1 MKLSQL
7 QYYNVI
13 CKYSNITRA
22 SEELHVSQPSLS
34 GVINDL
40 ENEFGVTLFFRQR
53 NGLKITPEGERLME
67 LSAELTAQADAL
79 AAEMKALGKI
89 DNTVKIGIPPMVGY
103 IIFPDIFH
111 LLRVQYPNTKLNIT
125 EVGSLN
131 GISQVLDG
139 TLDTAL
145 VACNDPLPSTL
156 NQMTICSLRIM
167 YYISIENPLA
177 YMTLLD
183 YDKIKDAPLVLLREN
198 TYINQF
204 VEKAYK
210 KRGYTPNCVLHI
222 DQLYTIR
229 GLLDNNSA
237 STFLYEGVLNPRE
250 ENIVAIPLPEDSSI
264 QINLIWHKNHQP
276 STGLNNLIR
285 LIKNNHF
292 GKH

>member
-40 ENEFGVTLFFRQR
+40 ESEFGVTLFYRQR
-53 NGLKITPEGERLME
+53 NGLKITPEGERLLE
-67 LSAELTAQADAL
+67 LSESLISQADDL

-103 IIFPDIFH
+103 IVFPDIFH
-111 LLRVQYPNTKLNIT
+111 KLRVQYPNTKLIIT
-125 EVGSLN
+125 EAGSLN
-131 GISQVLDG
+131 GIAQVLDG

-145 VACNDPLPSTL
+145 IASNDTLPSTL
-156 NQMTICSLRIM
+156 DCVDICDLRIM
-167 YYISIENPLA
+167 YYLSIENPLA
-177 YMTLLD
+177 YMTVLD
-183 YDKIKDAPLVLLREN
+183 YDKIKDAPLVLLKEN
-198 TYINQF
+198 TYINTF
-204 VEKAYK
+204 VENAYK
-210 KRGYTPNCVLHI
+210 KRGYKPNCVLHI

-229 GLLDNNSA
+229 GLLDNDSA

-250 ENIVAIPLPEDSSI
+250 ENIVAVPLPEDSGI
-264 QINLIWHKNHQP
+264 KIKLIWH
-276 STGLNNLIR
+276 
-285 LIKNNHF
+285 
-292 GKH
+292 